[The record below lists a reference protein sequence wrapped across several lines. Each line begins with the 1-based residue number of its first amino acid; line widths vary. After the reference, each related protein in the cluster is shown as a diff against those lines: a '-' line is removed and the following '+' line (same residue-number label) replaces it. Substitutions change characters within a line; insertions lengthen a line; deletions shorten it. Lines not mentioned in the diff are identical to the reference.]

1 MPLNGFPR
9 EVFEEAVDVWL
20 MSKAHCLVFFKDEA
34 EAEGKV
40 MLIKE
45 SEPNVVTFYRWLDA
59 LAVTYYTTWERKG
72 KTWGEM

>member
-20 MSKAHCLVFFKDEA
+20 ISKAHRLVFFKDEA

-40 MLIKE
+40 MLIRE
-45 SEPNVVTFYRWLDA
+45 SEPNVVTF
-59 LAVTYYTTWERKG
+59 
-72 KTWGEM
+72 